1 MATSLLFIRKL
12 IRDRLGLP
20 IHDSYFPD
28 QLIDANINLAILAI
42 EETQRWPW
50 NETVGTLTAGTN
62 GLTADVPDD
71 WRATKA
77 IVNTNGHS
85 LAQCVSYDLTRLRQ
99 TNGVGQTAGYF
110 CIINDKIEFAPAA
123 GDEEF
128 MHIYY
133 REPLLLNEDK
143 DVPRLPSVYVGT
155 IVAKAS
161 QLCST
166 REDDRPSAN
175 THMME
180 FVAGIE
186 RMKKDTRATTRPQQ
200 KYIRPGNWV

>member
-12 IRDRLGLP
+12 VRDRMGLP

-42 EETQRWPW
+42 EEAQRWPW
-50 NETVGTLTAGTN
+50 NETAGTLTADAN
-62 GLTADVPDD
+62 GLSVAVPSD

-77 IVNTNGHS
+77 IVNSNGDV
-85 LAQCVSYDLTRLRQ
+85 LGQCVPYELTKRRKSS
-99 TNGVGQTAGYF
+99 GRAGSF
-110 CIINDKIEFAPAA
+110 CIINNSIEFAPAA

-133 REPLLLNEDK
+133 REPFLLTQDT

-166 REDDRPSAN
+166 REDDRPSASV
-175 THMME
+175 HMVE
-180 FVAGIE
+180 FAAGIE
-186 RMKKDTRATTRPQQ
+186 RMKKDTRATTRPLP
-200 KYIRPGNWV
+200 KYIRPGGWI

>member
-12 IRDRLGLP
+12 VRDRLGIP
-20 IHDSYFPD
+20 VHDSYFPD

-50 NETVGTLTAGTN
+50 NETTSTLTAN
-62 GLTADVPDD
+62 SDGLSASVPSD

-77 IVNTNGHS
+77 IVGSNGTP
-85 LAQCVSYDLTRLRQ
+85 LGQCVSYDLTKIRRE
-99 TNGVGQTAGYF
+99 TGSAGVF
-110 CIINDKIEFAPAA
+110 CIINDSIEFAPAA

-133 REPLLLNEDK
+133 REPFLLTTDT

-166 REDDRPSAN
+166 REDDRPSA
-175 THMME
+175 TVHMIE
-180 FVAGIE
+180 FTEGIE

-200 KYIRPGNWV
+200 KYIRPGGWI

>member
-12 IRDRLGLP
+12 VRDRMGLP
-20 IHDSYFPD
+20 MHDSYFPD
-28 QLIDANINLAILAI
+28 QLIDANINLAILSI

-50 NETVGTLTAGTN
+50 NETSSTLVAGAD
-62 GLTADVPDD
+62 GLSAAVPSD

-77 IVNTNGHS
+77 IVNSNGDV
-85 LAQCVSYDLTRLRQ
+85 LGECVSYELTKRRKSS
-99 TNGVGQTAGYF
+99 GGAGSF
-110 CIINDKIEFAPAA
+110 CIINDSIEFAPAA

-133 REPLLLNEDK
+133 REPFLLTQDT

-166 REDDRPSAN
+166 REDDRPSASV
-175 THMME
+175 HMAE
-180 FVAGIE
+180 FLDGIE
-186 RMKKDTRATTRPQQ
+186 RMKKDTRATTRPLP
-200 KYIRPGNWV
+200 KYIRPGGWI